1 MHKCNCTLNTLSLIA
16 NHTGGLPLAMQFYR
30 KIHYLTS
37 ELHVKFHAKNRY
49 CMNRKVMSAI
59 SVFQVKFNVEF
70 TCQAVN
76 LSARAETKETLS
88 KSMRFLILLS
98 VNGFLKF
105 SKILNF
111 NSRFGKHSFSVNLF
125 ISKEFFSQHE
135 LHFCFHDSYDFCLRL
150 TSAMSLHAQV
160 QFHTKYPLFNSQ
172 SECGFTFS
180 YAILRNIY
188 RLWVNRFNI
197 HA

>member
-1 MHKCNCTLNTLSLIA
+1 
-16 NHTGGLPLAMQFYR
+16 
-30 KIHYLTS
+30 
-37 ELHVKFHAKNRY
+37 
-49 CMNRKVMSAI
+49 MNRKVMSAI

-111 NSRFGKHSFSVNLF
+111 NSRFGKHSFSVNSF
-125 ISKEFFSQHE
+125 ISKVFFPNTSCI
-135 LHFCFHDSYDFCLRL
+135 FVFTIATMFARDSRQQYRFMHKCNSTLNTL
-150 TSAMSLHAQV
+150 SSIANQSAGLPSAM
-160 QFHTKYPLFNSQ
+160 QF
-172 SECGFTFS
+172 
-180 YAILRNIY
+180 
-188 RLWVNRFNI
+188 
-197 HA
+197 